1 MFVKEYTT
9 KKVVGSIEILKFFYF
24 CFKISVVFVKPEPKR
39 QTYPCLGQGH
49 QTSRPAGE
57 TPHDTARELE
67 PSRALEEDD
76 GNGESNANTGGF
88 GEQIQILAVA
98 CLSESK
104 GDAEIITLFKVAEVM
119 NKTLQ
124 RNLSDNGSTPSGD
137 GELSPDGQFATQN
150 EHKTSF
156 PGFRS
161 LISLLGSQSLVSRF
175 GQRNLCVG
183 RYKASGKAGKRDL
196 VAKVS
201 LQVYIV
207 DCPKEPIIEIL
218 QFEKHQDM
226 DQLSDHEHKDPYGNL
241 LKRSAHKPL
250 LSSGSGSQL
259 FSFVHFRS
267 YSMLALPAPNT
278 APVTG
283 PVKTE
288 SSKPSFDLEDW
299 NCYSGQTLW
308 NGHKSGT
315 EELLSFRG
323 VPLERDKFSV
333 RCGLEG
339 ICIPGKK
346 MEEETFDINS
356 FTADCNTDKHLI

>member
-1 MFVKEYTT
+1 MAIKLHVLPEKHLMTLPESWNHHTPWRKT
-9 KKVVGSIEILKFFYF
+9 MVMESQTQTLVALVWGEEI
-24 CFKISVVFVKPEPKR
+24 P
-39 QTYPCLGQGH
+39 
-49 QTSRPAGE
+49 
-57 TPHDTARELE
+57 D
-67 PSRALEEDD
+67 
-76 GNGESNANTGGF
+76 NW
-88 GEQIQILAVA
+88 
-98 CLSESK
+98 SESV
-104 GDAEIITLFKVAEVM
+104 DIQSLRLWIPPLC
-119 NKTLQ
+119 LL
-124 RNLSDNGSTPSGD
+124 RNLSGNGTSTPSGD

-150 EHKTSF
+150 GDS

-161 LISLLGSQSLVSRF
+161 LISSLGSQSLVSRF

-183 RYKASGKAGKRDL
+183 RYKARGKAEKRDL

-241 LKRSAHKPL
+241 LKCSAHKPL

-267 YSMLALPAPNT
+267 YSMFALPAPNT

-346 MEEETFDINS
+346 MEEETFDISS

>member
-1 MFVKEYTT
+1 
-9 KKVVGSIEILKFFYF
+9 
-24 CFKISVVFVKPEPKR
+24 VVFVKPEPKH
-39 QTYPCLGQGH
+39 QTSPCLGQGH

-57 TPHDTARELE
+57 TSHDTARELE
-67 PSRALEEDD
+67 PSHALEEDD

-104 GDAEIITLFKVAEVM
+104 GDAEIITPFKVAEVM
-119 NKTLQ
+119 SKTLQ
-124 RNLSDNGSTPSGD
+124 RNLSDNGTSTPSRD

-150 EHKTSF
+150 KEHKTSF

-183 RYKASGKAGKRDL
+183 RYKARGKAGKKRP
-196 VAKVS
+196 
-201 LQVYIV
+201 
-207 DCPKEPIIEIL
+207 C
-218 QFEKHQDM
+218 FEKHQDM

-241 LKRSAHKPL
+241 LKWLIPLDNTISQQPRSLPPPISSTPDISSSAHKPL

-267 YSMLALPAPNT
+267 YSMLLLPAPNT
-278 APVTG
+278 TPVTG
-283 PVKTE
+283 PVKSE

-299 NCYSGQTLW
+299 NCYSSQTLW
-308 NGHKSGT
+308 NSHKSGT

-323 VPLERDKFSV
+323 VPLERDKLFV

-339 ICIPGKK
+339 ICIPAKK

>member
-1 MFVKEYTT
+1 MP
-9 KKVVGSIEILKFFYF
+9 L
-24 CFKISVVFVKPEPKR
+24 
-39 QTYPCLGQGH
+39 
-49 QTSRPAGE
+49 
-57 TPHDTARELE
+57 
-67 PSRALEEDD
+67 
-76 GNGESNANTGGF
+76 F
-88 GEQIQILAVA
+88 G
-98 CLSESK
+98 
-104 GDAEIITLFKVAEVM
+104 
-119 NKTLQ
+119 
-124 RNLSDNGSTPSGD
+124 R
-137 GELSPDGQFATQN
+137 
-150 EHKTSF
+150 
-156 PGFRS
+156 
-161 LISLLGSQSLVSRF
+161 
-175 GQRNLCVG
+175 
-183 RYKASGKAGKRDL
+183 
-196 VAKVS
+196 AKVS

-241 LKRSAHKPL
+241 LKRLIPLDNTISQQPRSLPPPISSTPDISSSAHKPL

-267 YSMLALPAPNT
+267 YSMFALPAPNT